1 MQDKLLR
8 LFLPE
13 QLKALLEKIDGLDV
27 SVGDRSI
34 RQFDGFINMRG
45 LTRYEQ
51 WLIRRALNKHYRALA
66 LSQAIQEVLC
76 MREVAGDFEPLSGLG
91 KLLRDRSEIA
101 IARRR

>member
-51 WLIRRALNKHYRALA
+51 WLICRALNKHHRALA